1 MTLLATQRVTQAGL
15 NASFTA
21 ASADNDTFQ
30 PGERTTLR
38 VKAAG
43 TPVTV
48 TVVSQ
53 KVCDQGTIHNTVVAV
68 PANGERVIGPFPPNR
83 YADPDTGLVVVGY
96 SQVTGITVAVIAN

>member
-1 MTLLATQRVTQAGL
+1 MALLATQRVTQAGL
-15 NASFTA
+15 NPSFTA
-21 ASADNDTFQ
+21 ASADNDTFV
-30 PGERTTLR
+30 PGDRTTLR

-43 TPVTV
+43 TAVTV

-53 KVCDQGTIHNTVVAV
+53 KVCDQGAHHNTVVTV
-68 PANGERVIGPFPPNR
+68 PTNSERVIGPFPGNR